1 MSDDKINQSG
11 QRNVSVGANL
21 FGDVHTGDTIIQ
33 PASVGVAALR
43 QIPSPPRDF
52 TGREDEINE
61 LMQALENGGVT
72 ISGLQGQGGI
82 GKTTLALELAR
93 RLKGQYPDA
102 HFFLDL
108 KGVSTQPLSTADAM
122 AHVIRA
128 CHPTAKLPDSEA
140 ELRPIYNSAL
150 HGQRALLLLD
160 NARDRNQVE
169 PLVPPESCLLIVTSR
184 RHFTL
189 PGMFPKDLGAMPPG
203 DAQKLLLK
211 IAPRIGDLAETLAN
225 LCGHLPLALRLAASA
240 LAERRDLKPA
250 DYARRWEDAKQRLAL
265 IDASLSLS
273 YDLLDEPLARE
284 RWRALAVF
292 PDSFD
297 VAGAAAVWRMGDDA
311 AQDALGELLNLS
323 LLEWKEDKERYR
335 LHDLS
340 RVFANSRFGEDERAS
355 AALLHAKHYQ
365 NVSSIAEDLLLKGG
379 EAILQALTRFDSEWI
394 NIKSGQDWVAQH
406 AGRNRKVGR
415 LCVDYPRCCPNLL
428 LIRLHPRERIC
439 WLEA

>member
-1 MSDDKINQSG
+1 MRRRRLLIRATALASVDMSDDKIDQSG
-11 QRNVSVGANL
+11 ERNAAVGGNIY
-21 FGDVHTGDTIIQ
+21 GDVHTGDNINQ
-33 PASVGVAALR
+33 PAPVGVAALR

-52 TGREDEINE
+52 TGREAEIDE

-93 RLKGQYPDA
+93 RLKEYYPDA

-108 KGVSTQPLSTADAM
+108 KGVSPQPLSTADAM
-122 AHVIRA
+122 AHVVRA
-128 CHPTAKLPDSEA
+128 YHPTAKLPDSEA

-150 HGQRALLLLD
+150 HGQRALLLMD
-160 NARDRNQVE
+160 NARDRAQVE
-169 PLVPPESCLLIVTSR
+169 PLIPPDGCLMIVTSR
-184 RHFTL
+184 RHFML
-189 PGMFPKDLGAMPPG
+189 PGMFDKNLDAMPPG

-211 IAPRIGDLAETLAN
+211 VAPRIGDLAETWAK

-240 LAERRDLKPA
+240 LAERRDLRPA
-250 DYARRWEDAKQRLAL
+250 DYARRLEDAKQRLDL
-265 IDASLSLS
+265 IDASLGLS
-273 YDLLDEPLARE
+273 YDLLDAPARE

-297 VAGAAAVWRMGDDA
+297 VAGVAAVWRMGNDA
-311 AQDALGELLNLS
+311 AQDALGELLKFS

-340 RVFANSRFGEDERAS
+340 RVFADSRLGDGERAE

-365 NVSSIAEDLLLKGG
+365 NVALGAENLFLKGG
-379 EAILQALTRFDSEWI
+379 EAVLQALSRFDSEWI
-394 NIKSGQDWVAQH
+394 NIH
-406 AGRNRKVGR
+406 AGQA
-415 LCVDYPRCCPNLL
+415 
-428 LIRLHPRERIC
+428 
-439 WLEA
+439 WAA